1 MFSNLTP
8 ESNQRPGNDPIFALS
23 EEARSKISNG
33 ERVIDATLG
42 CLFDDNGELL
52 VVDAWDEV
60 AAEIHPS
67 MVAGYA
73 PISGV
78 QKFNHAII
86 EDTFSDFQQ
95 LKDISVSSATPGGTG
110 AVTSSIVNFLEP
122 GETLI
127 SPHLYWGPYNT
138 ISSLNGRKLTTYKTF
153 TSDLDFN
160 LEGLDQA
167 VNQTSKEN
175 KRVLTVINSPCN
187 NPTGYSLSSSE
198 WDGVG
203 EILTKASRVSRN
215 SLIIDLAYFKF
226 GPKNNH
232 WLKVVERICDDV
244 QVLIAWSGS
253 KSFTRYGARVGGII
267 ALNRDVDSRERL
279 KRAFSYSSRGTWSNC
294 NHMGQFIATK
304 LITDDRYKEQVD
316 TERNAIINLLQDRV
330 DVFNDQ
336 AQKYNLIYPRYEG
349 GFFVTVFCKEPQA
362 VAKRMRDKNVYLIP
376 VKDGVRVGLC
386 SVASRD
392 ISELVEV
399 LNSCL

>member
-23 EEARSKISNG
+23 EEARSKIANG

-42 CLFDDNGELL
+42 CLFDDRGQLL
-52 VVDAWDEV
+52 VVNAWDQV

-86 EDTFSDFQQ
+86 EDTFSDFQH
-95 LKDISVSSATPGGTG
+95 LKQISVSSATPGGTG

-122 GETLI
+122 GETLV
-127 SPHLYWGPYNT
+127 SPHLYWGPYST
-138 ISSLNGRKLTTYKTF
+138 ISSLNGRRLLTYQTF
-153 TSDLDFN
+153 TPDLNFN
-160 LEGLDQA
+160 LEGLEQA
-167 VNQTSKEN
+167 VHKTSKEN

-187 NPTGYSLSSSE
+187 NPTGYSLSPSE

-203 EILTKASRVSRN
+203 DILSNASNTARN

-232 WLKVVERICDDV
+232 WLSVVEKICDDV

-267 ALNRDVDSRERL
+267 ALNRDAGSREKL

-304 LITDDRYKEQVD
+304 LITDDRYKKQVNI
-316 TERNAIINLLQDRV
+316 ERNAIIDLLQDRV
-330 DVFNDQ
+330 DVFNVQ
-336 AQKYNLIYPRYEG
+336 AQKYNLVYPRYEG
-349 GFFVTVFCKEPQA
+349 GFFVTVFCKDPQD

-386 SVASRD
+386 SVASKD
-392 ISELVEV
+392 IPELVEV
-399 LNSCL
+399 LNNSL